1 VVCPRSLLNNDC
13 LVMVW
18 VLCSCVAT
26 QETGFE
32 QLTTVPR
39 DVERVEAIC
48 QGGHYDPVTGKV
60 SLPTS
65 L

>member
-1 VVCPRSLLNNDC
+1 
-13 LVMVW
+13 
-18 VLCSCVAT
+18 VAT

>member
-1 VVCPRSLLNNDC
+1 
-13 LVMVW
+13 MVW